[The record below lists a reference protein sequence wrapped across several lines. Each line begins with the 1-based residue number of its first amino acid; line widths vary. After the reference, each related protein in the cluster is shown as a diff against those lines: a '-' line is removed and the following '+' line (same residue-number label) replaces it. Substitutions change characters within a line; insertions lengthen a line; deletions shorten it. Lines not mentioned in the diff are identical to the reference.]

1 MTNSIAIGL
10 VLLIGAAAAADQL
23 AFGGAG
29 TVWTGR
35 AFLDLVAWIA
45 FWR

>member
-10 VLLIGAAAAADQL
+10 VLLIVVAVTADQM
-23 AFGGAG
+23 AFGGAA
-29 TVWTGR
+29 TLWTGR